1 MEDTICP
8 ISLLRLVKEL
18 LQKYTILSN
27 FSLQIHVAKQAIKEL
42 GFIDHQWTMHVN
54 DISSELNNVDFDV
67 SLVISGQRW
76 QNCPDTLAFDKS
88 SNSIWNIFFNL
99 NLNPIEPMNL
109 LHFLAVISSPNE
121 RKMPDSL
128 SPSQIH
134 ILLGDGEA
142 EKKPIRTR
150 WQLFLPQMREKW
162 PMPCPHPRSKFY
174 SGMERPRRNQLGM
187 NSCLKNLLPAS
198 IWPSLL
204 ARRLSST
211 DDSILGQIFR
221 MKVKMSPP
229 RRFPMHDR
237 RTITALTHK
246 NIPSKIEQKRQSV
259 KIENPSSSW
268 TMALS
273 RSIITQ
279 AINHQQPIK
288 VW

>member
-1 MEDTICP
+1 
-8 ISLLRLVKEL
+8 
-18 LQKYTILSN
+18 
-27 FSLQIHVAKQAIKEL
+27 
-42 GFIDHQWTMHVN
+42 MHVN

-162 PMPCPHPRSKFY
+162 PMPCPHPRSTFY
-174 SGMERPRRNQLGM
+174 SGMERPRRNQLGLAG
-187 NSCLKNLLPAS
+187 SYFFPKLEKNGRYPV
-198 IWPSLL
+198 P
-204 ARRLSST
+204 
-211 DDSILGQIFR
+211 
-221 MKVKMSPP
+221 
-229 RRFPMHDR
+229 
-237 RTITALTHK
+237 
-246 NIPSKIEQKRQSV
+246 IPDPHFTRGWRGRE
-259 KIENPSSSW
+259 ETN
-268 TMALS
+268 
-273 RSIITQ
+273 
-279 AINHQQPIK
+279 
-288 VW
+288 

>member
-1 MEDTICP
+1 
-8 ISLLRLVKEL
+8 
-18 LQKYTILSN
+18 
-27 FSLQIHVAKQAIKEL
+27 
-42 GFIDHQWTMHVN
+42 
-54 DISSELNNVDFDV
+54 
-67 SLVISGQRW
+67 
-76 QNCPDTLAFDKS
+76 
-88 SNSIWNIFFNL
+88 
-99 NLNPIEPMNL
+99 MNL

-142 EKKPIRTR
+142 KNKPIRTR

-221 MKVKMSPP
+221 MKVKMLPP
-229 RRFPMHDR
+229 RRFPMAEQLLLLLKRTYLSKLSINVIVLKLKTPGPHELWLFLDR
-237 RTITALTHK
+237 
-246 NIPSKIEQKRQSV
+246 
-259 KIENPSSSW
+259 
-268 TMALS
+268 
-273 RSIITQ
+273 
-279 AINHQQPIK
+279 
-288 VW
+288 